1 MKGVVLSHHAD
12 IQLKMAELVITESDT
27 CWLVLFKVS
36 DDSDVL
42 LHGYLIAGYRCTR
55 STSGDVLIFFPA
67 SQSLAE

>member
-36 DDSDVL
+36 HSIVDNDMDVL
-42 LHGYLIAGYRCTR
+42 LHGYSIG
-55 STSGDVLIFFPA
+55 PA
-67 SQSLAE
+67 CAI

>member
-36 DDSDVL
+36 HSIVMMIQTVL
-42 LHGYLIAGYRCTR
+42 LNAIRLVMVER
-55 STSGDVLIFFPA
+55 SCLTSGAVFM
-67 SQSLAE
+67 SRS